1 MLVGTNRSA
10 ATWCCMPV
18 RGECY
23 FPQGI
28 PIPPLRPTKTR
39 TGCDEKVACVLRIV
53 GGSLVARCGTSLRLR
68 RGRAGMRTL
77 SLLTATHNSTPSP
90 VRQPDSRTSTNARSH
105 HVRCL
110 HQALSSERQLAK
122 LPPPNKLGSG
132 LPQRST
138 LTTTSPPLASFY
150 SQRIFSRTAAPPPE
164 FYRRRLAAHVAAG
177 EPAHAYG
184 DVAGEA
190 LSDKCMLACLVP

>member
-1 MLVGTNRSA
+1 VCTAYCGGELSGAVRYLIAAAKGT
-10 ATWCCMPV
+10 
-18 RGECY
+18 
-23 FPQGI
+23 
-28 PIPPLRPTKTR
+28 
-39 TGCDEKVACVLRIV
+39 
-53 GGSLVARCGTSLRLR
+53 
-68 RGRAGMRTL
+68 RAGMRTL

-150 SQRIFSRTAAPPPE
+150 SQRIFSRTAAPPPNST
-164 FYRRRLAAHVAAG
+164 
-177 EPAHAYG
+177 
-184 DVAGEA
+184 DVALQHTWQQA
-190 LSDKCMLACLVP
+190 SPPTRMATLQAKRCRISACWRAWCPEHGSFSCPR